1 MHSSPNRMKT
11 LSIGASEPWNGLRID
26 GKFDALFAFIH
37 TTTTENRPVHEGMKG
52 WSDDDQS
59 ELFAKLIT
67 SVSSICFQAMVDG
80 VGMDATLKAIWPH
93 SKHGGMAM
101 AQNARKRFSIDNDDI
116 LAISLPLYWTD
127 GAVARGRCSPLR
139 IFEDG
144 ALAEIHSC
152 PLKEGPAML
161 CYAMSH
167 GIAEGI
173 SESVNPDFRI
183 TFTHHLPND
192 DEFCRWIVHRKSA
205 DARIE
210 DLGPEVD
217 SLKIDY
223 LDDEKQNL
231 GDHCSGEMLMWLSR
245 ASQDLGLED
254 IISESTR
261 KPLMELGASL
271 IDTLKEPHGVGS
283 DTARASALISGLSG
297 MLRRRTGT
305 VEVSLNDVK
314 GETTY
319 CPFKTGTELTCE
331 MMEHLFSGFCG
342 AMDPPC
348 AFIYSERSR
357 SEGMPCQWRAKIIN
371 LKNPDSRDLDNDS
384 MDAIS
389 ILKLRLAKGEIS
401 EQEYERKAGLLAKY

>member
-1 MHSSPNRMKT
+1 
-11 LSIGASEPWNGLRID
+11 
-26 GKFDALFAFIH
+26 
-37 TTTTENRPVHEGMKG
+37 
-52 WSDDDQS
+52 
-59 ELFAKLIT
+59 
-67 SVSSICFQAMVDG
+67 
-80 VGMDATLKAIWPH
+80 MDEILWAIWPYN
-93 SKHGGMAM
+93 KHGGMAM

-173 SESVNPDFRI
+173 SESVNPDYRF

-210 DLGPEVD
+210 DLGLEVD

-223 LDDEKQNL
+223 LDDEKLNL
-231 GDHCSGEMLMWLSR
+231 GDHCSGEMLMWLCR
-245 ASQDLGLED
+245 ASQDLGIED

-271 IDTLKEPHGVGS
+271 IITYRERLGAGS
-283 DTARASALISGLSG
+283 DTTRADALIADLSRT
-297 MLRRRTGT
+297 LRREMDIT
-305 VEVSLNDVK
+305 EVSLNEIK
-314 GETTY
+314 GEITF

-331 MMEHLFSGFCG
+331 MLERLFAGFCD

-348 AFIYSERSR
+348 AFAYTEKSR
-357 SEGMPCQWRAKIIN
+357 SEGIPCRWRSTASRPKS
-371 LKNPDSRDLDNDS
+371 PDRRDLDKDT

-389 ILKLRLAKGEIS
+389 TLKMRLAKGEIS
-401 EQEYERKAGLLAKY
+401 EPEYERKARLLTKY